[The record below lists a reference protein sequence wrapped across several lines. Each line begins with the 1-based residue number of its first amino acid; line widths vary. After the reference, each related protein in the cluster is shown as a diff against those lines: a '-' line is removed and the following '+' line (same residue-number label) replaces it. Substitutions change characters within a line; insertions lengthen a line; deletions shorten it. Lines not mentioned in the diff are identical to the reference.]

1 MTVDAVEADVC
12 VIGAGFAGLTA
23 ARRLAGAGKSV
34 LVLEARDRVGGRTW
48 TEDRAG
54 CPVDRGGAWLAPGHD
69 AAFRLAA
76 EVGVTTYK
84 TYVAGHHLLV
94 GGDKMRRYKG
104 LIPRISPLAVAQIA
118 LTQLRLDRMAK
129 RVPVE
134 APWSAPRAAE
144 WDTMSMAEWL
154 DRHRIRSKVG
164 DDLFQMAARGLFAAE
179 DPHDVS
185 FLHLLFLIRAHHTIE
200 ALFSI
205 EGGAQENLV
214 HGGMGAFAERVAAD
228 LGGVVRLQSPVRSV
242 VQSGDRVVVDTA
254 RLSVTAPFVVVAI
267 PPVLALEI
275 AFDPVLPEE
284 RRTLYRHAIAGVE
297 TKSVLVYDKPF
308 WRAEG
313 FSGQSAGAG
322 APCVAVIDTVF
333 ARKYFPGKNPL
344 DHRMTFGWP
353 AAPWGPCEIIGVVGH
368 VSHWDRVRPA
378 AIEGAE
384 PLCDVASGGQVV
396 AAGVSRFECDR
407 ALGSRHRSVAERREV
422 RCLWNRPR

>member
-254 RLSVTAPFVVVAI
+254 RLGHGSIRGRRHPARAGPGDRLRSGAPRRAEDAL
-267 PPVLALEI
+267 PPCHRRRRDQERARLRQAVLAGRRLQW
-275 AFDPVLPEE
+275 PE
-284 RRTLYRHAIAGVE
+284 RRCRVAG
-297 TKSVLVYDKPF
+297 
-308 WRAEG
+308 
-313 FSGQSAGAG
+313 
-322 APCVAVIDTVF
+322 
-333 ARKYFPGKNPL
+333 
-344 DHRMTFGWP
+344 
-353 AAPWGPCEIIGVVGH
+353 
-368 VSHWDRVRPA
+368 
-378 AIEGAE
+378 
-384 PLCDVASGGQVV
+384 
-396 AAGVSRFECDR
+396 
-407 ALGSRHRSVAERREV
+407 
-422 RCLWNRPR
+422 